1 MKADV
6 AGLYPSVPQSEDL
19 DILKKQ
25 YENYPNEKVS
35 TEDIGKMADF
45 VLKTV
50 CLSSIL
56 SFINKYQERLL
67 EQSLPLRM
75 LVFLWT
81 ILKLNF

>member
-1 MKADV
+1 MADAV
-6 AGLYPSVPQSEDL
+6 GLYPSVPLSEGL

-45 VLKTV
+45 VLKTI

-56 SFINKYQERLL
+56 SFINKYQKRLL
-67 EQSLPLRM
+67 ERRLPFCM

-81 ILKLNF
+81 T